1 MKIKVKEIP
10 QEGLELSEAIDA
22 LEIGFGADELK
33 VVSPLKVEGEVYK
46 KRDLVVADLAVEGQY
61 EFLCARCLEPVTV
74 SRKDQFAVHIDI
86 DPSVEFVDLGEEIR
100 QELLLNISTIVLCQ
114 NDCKGLCP
122 SCGVNLNNEKCQC
135 KE

>member
-1 MKIKVKEIP
+1 VKIKVKGIP

-33 VVSPLKVEGEVYK
+33 LVSPLKVEGEVYK

>member
-1 MKIKVKEIP
+1 MKIKVKGIP

-33 VVSPLKVEGEVYK
+33 LVSPLKVEGEVYK

>member
-22 LEIGFGADELK
+22 LEIGFGVDELK

-61 EFLCARCLEPVTV
+61 EFSCARCLEPVTV

-122 SCGVNLNNEKCQC
+122 SCGVNLNNEKCHC